1 MSTPRPF
8 DLVLMESREQRP
20 RRVDVRHEAGL
31 WPLLLVPVGAL
42 TLAALLCAV
51 LALVTASRAP
61 EPAGGDVAAQVRLEV
76 WAGSPVIEETPGDLA
91 TVDREPG
98 ASGRRR

>member
-31 WPLLLVPVGAL
+31 WPLLLVPAGAL
-42 TLAALLCAV
+42 TLAALLCVA
-51 LALVTASRAP
+51 LALVTPSPTPGPVGAAGAAGAP
-61 EPAGGDVAAQVRLEV
+61 FEV
-76 WAGSPVIEETPGDLA
+76 WAGSPVIEETPGEL
-91 TVDREPG
+91 TVTSRDPS
-98 ASGRRR
+98 ASRRRR